1 MIALAFG
8 AIAIT
13 LAASIVSFFDVPNGV
28 RVTAIVV
35 LFVCLIPILM
45 CSMFVNWK
53 LCVPGAN
60 DNLTGVFASMSVL
73 RYMAANDIRFENTE
87 VVCVSMACEEAG
99 LRGAKEYV
107 KKHCGEDDVETV
119 FVGTDTL
126 RDLTIWAFTIRI

>member
-35 LFVCLIPILM
+35 LFVGLIPILM
-45 CSMFVNWK
+45 CSKFVNWK

-60 DNLTGVFASMSVL
+60 DNLTGVFASCLLYTSYTKTVRYSQYRAIQFSVCAYSVPVL
-73 RYMAANDIRFENTE
+73 LSNMQY
-87 VVCVSMACEEAG
+87 
-99 LRGAKEYV
+99 Y
-107 KKHCGEDDVETV
+107 
-119 FVGTDTL
+119 
-126 RDLTIWAFTIRI
+126 